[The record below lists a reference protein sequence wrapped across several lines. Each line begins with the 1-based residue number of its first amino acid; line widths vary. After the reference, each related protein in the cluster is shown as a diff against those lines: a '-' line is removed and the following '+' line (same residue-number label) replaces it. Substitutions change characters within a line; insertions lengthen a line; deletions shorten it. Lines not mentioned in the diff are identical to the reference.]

1 MTVRWNLPRSRSLC
15 LPALAAALLTGALA
29 RADAAKPT
37 AEEILK
43 MMEATNN
50 SYKDQ
55 TLQEQLT
62 VVDTD
67 GTRKSYELT
76 LYQKGNVKRLVSFTS
91 GEIKGMS
98 MLVEDPNS
106 VYVYLP
112 GFKKVRRVAASNM
125 NQTVVGS
132 DLSNDDMATVSWT
145 DGFVPSLDHED
156 DTSWWLVLTPKDPAK
171 SAYSKIVHRVNK
183 AIKGQQETHYYD
195 KSGVEVKRLICSQ
208 PTTFDGVTRFK
219 LAVFSDPR
227 TGHSTELETKD
238 AKYNQGLADDF
249 FSVRQLQWGK

>member
-1 MTVRWNLPRSRSLC
+1 MTARWSRPRSQLVSFSSLT
-15 LPALAAALLTGALA
+15 AALLTGGLA
-29 RADAAKPT
+29 HADAAKPT
-37 AEEILK
+37 AAEILQ

-50 SYKDQ
+50 SYADQ

-62 VVDTD
+62 VVDVD
-67 GTRKSYELT
+67 GTRKSYDLT
-76 LYQKGNVKRLVSFTS
+76 LYQKGNVKRMVSFTS

-132 DLSNDDMATVSWT
+132 DLSNDDMATVSWAQGY
-145 DGFVPSLDHED
+145 DAKLDKED

-171 SAYSKIVHRVNK
+171 SEYSKIVHRVNK
-183 AIKGQQETHYYD
+183 AIKGQEETHYYN
-195 KSGVEVKRLICSQ
+195 KAGEEVKRLVCSQ
-208 PTTFDGVTRFK
+208 PTAFGGVTRFK

-227 TGHSTELETKD
+227 TGHRTELETKD

-249 FSVRQLQWGK
+249 FSVRNLQWGK